1 MKTRRLILLAAIL
14 SALLLLLGACQSTTP
29 TGELEI
35 RANGEDF
42 VRQGFVSKDGWEIS
56 FDHLYVHVTD
66 IAAYQTDP
74 PYEASSGAVPDGTAI
89 EFEEIFV
96 LDLAEGDAN
105 AETILIA
112 EVDTAPVGQFNAVS
126 WQMSP
131 ATEGVIS
138 GQTIQ
143 MVGTALK
150 NGAQIEFV
158 INVDESYG
166 YACGEFIGDER
177 KGFVTEGSTGDVEL
191 TFHFDHIFG
200 DFETD
205 PDEAIN
211 VSAVGFDPFAA
222 LSNDGVLN
230 IGYSELQNQLS
241 AEDFEKLVNNLQ
253 TLGHV
258 GEGHCYESTRG
269 FTGNK

>member
-1 MKTRRLILLAAIL
+1 MKKRPFIRLMGAF
-14 SALLLLLGACQSTTP
+14 SVLLLLLSACQSATP

-35 RANGEDF
+35 KANGEDF
-42 VRQGFVSKDGWEIS
+42 VRQGFISKDGWEIA
-56 FDHLYVHVTD
+56 FEHVYVHLTD
-66 IAAYQTDP
+66 VATFQTDP
-74 PYEASSGAVPDGTAI
+74 PYDASSGDTPEGTAI
-89 EFEEIFV
+89 ELDDAFV
-96 LDLAEGDAN
+96 LDLAEGDEN
-105 AETILIA
+105 ADTILISGIEA
-112 EVDTAPVGQFNAVS
+112 APVGQFNAVS

-131 ATEGVIS
+131 ATDGVLS

-143 MVGTALK
+143 MVGTAQK
-150 NGAQIEFV
+150 DGEQVEFV

-177 KGFVTEGSTGDVEL
+177 KGFVTEDSTGDVEL

-200 DFETD
+200 DFEAD
-205 PDEAIN
+205 QDEPIN

-222 LSNDGVLN
+222 LASNGQLN
-230 IGYSELQNQLS
+230 VGYGDLQTQLS
-241 AEDFEKLVNNLQ
+241 GEDFEKFVNNLQ

-258 GEGHCYESTRG
+258 GEGHCYETTRG

>member
-1 MKTRRLILLAAIL
+1 MKNKPLILLAVIL
-14 SALLLLLGACQSTTP
+14 SVLLLAACQSAAP

-42 VRQGFVSKDGWEIS
+42 VRQGFVSKDGWEIA
-56 FDHLYVHVTD
+56 FDHVYVHLTD

-74 PYEASSGAVPDGTAI
+74 PYNASDGNVPEGTAI
-89 EFEEIFV
+89 ELDEMFV

-105 AETILIA
+105 ADTILIGGSDA
-112 EVDTAPVGQFNAVS
+112 APIGQFNAVS
-126 WQMSP
+126 WEMSP
-131 ATEGVIS
+131 ATEGDIG

-143 MVGTALK
+143 MVGSANK
-150 NGAQIEFV
+150 DGEEIAFV

-166 YACGEFIGDER
+166 YACGEFVGDER
-177 KGFVTEGSTGDVEL
+177 KGFIEEGSLGDVEL

-200 DFETD
+200 DFDTD
-205 PDEAIN
+205 QGEAIN

-222 LSNDGVLN
+222 LASGGQLD
-230 IGYSELQNQLS
+230 ISYSDLEAQMS
-241 AEDFEKLVNNLQ
+241 TEDFEKLANNLQ

-269 FTGNK
+269 FTGNQ